1 MIKDDIAKLLEDAA
15 IKAQEEGLLP
25 PVVLPEVTVEHPP
38 SPSYGDYAGTVPLK
52 LARAARMD
60 ALKVAKA
67 LEGLIVP
74 SEEIERIE
82 VVPPGFINFFLKR
95 EWLVKQVDAILDAG
109 ESYGDID
116 IGQGLRVQVEF
127 VSVNP
132 TGPLHVGHGRGAV
145 LGSTLS
151 NVLTSAGY
159 SVVKEYYINDAGS
172 QMDSFYRSLHCRYL
186 KALGLESEMPL
197 DGYFGDYLVDM
208 AREIVAEQG
217 GKDEAISKIAEITL
231 DGKDPVQEIGKIGV
245 AKIIEGIKLD
255 LELLGVEFDNWF
267 YEHELYDEGQYQR
280 VMSLLRERGY
290 IGEREGAVWF
300 VSTALGDDKD
310 NVLVRSGGSPTY
322 FASDIAYHYNKF
334 LERGFDQVIN
344 IWGADHLGHVSRMKA
359 VVGALGINPERLRI
373 IIAQMVSLKRGQNV
387 VKVSKRSG
395 ELITLRELIDEV
407 GPDACLVFFLSR
419 SPDSQMDFDLELAK
433 KQSADNPV
441 YYIQYAHA
449 RISGIL
455 RLADERGI
463 DYTGGDTSL
472 ITNEAELDLIRK
484 MLQLPEFTELVA
496 RNLEPQHI
504 LYYSQE
510 LATAF
515 HDFYEKCRVIS
526 DDEQMT
532 RARLKLVAAA
542 RLVLAKS
549 LRLMGVSAPER
560 M

>member
-407 GPDACLVFFLSR
+407 GPDACLVFFRAR